1 MLTANRTTALLA
13 GLVVAL
19 GLAACGGGGTTSR
32 STTHAT
38 TTTRPPATTG
48 PGQRGG
54 KSSVTTGPVHGA
66 LRADNH
72 APRVKRLWAYS
83 VRVTDAAG
91 RPLSGRVAI
100 EFVFGGQVVGRDT
113 PPIHPV
119 KNGRWQDKL
128 TFPPAAVGQPL
139 IFRAVVHTRLG
150 SITLD
155 WPITVRR

>member
-1 MLTANRTTALLA
+1 MTVERATALPVA
-13 GLVVAL
+13 FVVAL
-19 GLAACGGGGTTSR
+19 GLAACGGGGTTTG

-38 TTTRPPATTG
+38 TTTRPATTTA

-54 KSSVTTGPVHGA
+54 KSSVTTGPVHGV

-91 RPLSGRVAI
+91 RPLAGRVEI
-100 EFVFGGQVVGRDT
+100 EFMFGGQVVGRDT
-113 PPIHPV
+113 PPTHPV

-139 IFRAVVHTRLG
+139 TFRAVVHTRLG